1 MGFKELYWLIL
12 TTATEAHYRA
22 SQGGYCRT
30 IGVSVARFNIRI
42 ALFFVILW
50 QVTAKHPA
58 FKAPGT

>member
-12 TTATEAHYRA
+12 TTATEASYRA

-42 ALFFVILW
+42 ALL
-50 QVTAKHPA
+50 
-58 FKAPGT
+58 